1 MSLNYDYIFVFV
13 SFFFFF
19 SSFFLGQLCLS
30 EKLVMDRINSAG
42 STSSFAHLI
51 SYQLCLQMLW

>member
-1 MSLNYDYIFVFV
+1 MIIFLCLFL
-13 SFFFFF
+13 FFFFF
-19 SSFFLGQLCLS
+19 SFFLGQLCLS